1 MVPRHDV
8 TANAPA
14 SSARRR
20 SRIIRRRRQYFE
32 RLLMAA
38 GLTLVIGFIPHL
50 HWMWF
55 VHLAVDA
62 GLGFY
67 VTRLLGYKRA
77 EMESRA
83 KPVVDEPPAEDSI
96 QHASSL

>member
-8 TANAPA
+8 TASAPA
-14 SSARRR
+14 ASARRR

-32 RLLMAA
+32 RLLAA
-38 GLTLVIGFIPHL
+38 AAVTLVLGFIPHL
-50 HWMWF
+50 HWIWF

-62 GLGFY
+62 ALGFY
-67 VTRLLGYKRA
+67 VSRLLGYKRVDTQN
-77 EMESRA
+77 RA
-83 KPVVDEPPAEDSI
+83 QPVADEQPVEDPI